1 MDGMDFMDGLD
12 TMDTRPKPPAWTN
25 QEMVFPAKT
34 HLYYL
39 FCFSLCLGGF
49 VSKHLHFG

>member
-1 MDGMDFMDGLD
+1 MDGMDFMDG
-12 TMDTRPKPPAWTN
+12 MDAKDGHPDPSAGVN
-25 QEMVFPAKT
+25 QEMKFPAKT